1 MIKVND
7 CVITQGRFPDGTL
20 ALKSIDLSLLRRDYG
35 SICIT
40 WLYDG
45 DEEMFTIMSL
55 VDMIKRNKLGNYH
68 LHMPYLPNARM
79 DRIKSNS
86 ENFSLKV
93 FANWLNSLGF
103 HRVIV
108 ENVHSNV
115 SNALIDNIEDRL
127 PEDDIDY
134 IANDKYNFDVIFF
147 PDEGACKRYKDMQVI
162 KDLGLP
168 IAFGIKNRDWETGEI
183 LGLDVVGADVKGKR
197 VLIIDDICSKGF
209 TFYYAG
215 QKLRDLGAED
225 VRLYITHCEDNIKNG
240 RLLDEDVDVISKVY
254 TTDSIC
260 HIADEKLIFVRK
272 FR

>member
-1 MIKVND
+1 MIKLNGK
-7 CVITQGRFPDGTL
+7 VIEQGRFPDGTL
-20 ALKSIDLSLLRRDYG
+20 ALKSLNLRLMCRDYNA
-35 SICIT
+35 IWIT

-55 VDMIKRNKLGNYH
+55 VDMIKRNNLGNYN

-79 DRIKSNS
+79 DRIKSNN

-103 HRVIV
+103 NRVIV

-127 PEDDIDY
+127 PEDDINA
-134 IANDKYNFDVIFF
+134 ISKYNYDVIFF
-147 PDEGACKRYKDMQVI
+147 PDEGACKRYKDMDVI
-162 KDLGLP
+162 KESGLP
-168 IAFGIKNRDWETGEI
+168 IAFGIKNRDWKTGEI
-183 LGLDVVGADVKGKR
+183 LGLDVVGADVKGKK

-215 QKLRDLGAED
+215 QKLRDLGASD
-225 VRLYITHCEDNIKNG
+225 VKLYITHCEDNIQNG
-240 RLLDEDVDVISKVY
+240 EILKTDVISKVY

-260 HIADEKLIFVRK
+260 HIEDEKIEFIRK
-272 FR
+272 FRS